1 MDIDTQR
8 FHARSMRKNMP
19 GAERK
24 LWVALRNRALGG
36 HKFQRQAE
44 IGPYIVDFLCRE
56 RAVIVEIDGDTH
68 STDSEIAHDRQRS
81 AFLKVNGYAMF
92 RAWNSDVYTNLIGV
106 LDGLLML
113 LEARERRFQKRARR
127 DRLRRLALV
136 SLPRLCWG
144 SGPLGRWGISASSNP
159 VRGTLKRPLP

>member
-1 MDIDTQR
+1 MDIDTHR
-8 FHARSMRKNMP
+8 FHARSMRKNMT

-24 LWVALRNRALGG
+24 LWVAIRNRALGG

-56 RAVIVEIDGDTH
+56 RAIIVEIDGDTPN
-68 STDSEIAHDRQRS
+68 SDSEIERDRQRS
-81 AFLKVNGYAMF
+81 AFLEANGYAMF

-113 LEARERRFQKRARR
+113 LDSRERRFQKRTHR
-127 DRLRRLALV
+127 DTPN
-136 SLPRLCWG
+136 S
-144 SGPLGRWGISASSNP
+144 
-159 VRGTLKRPLP
+159 